1 MIREKII
8 KPIVGWLIK
17 KLARVYDWTT
27 YNTLIAFS
35 FANGKDE
42 YSDFTLTKNE
52 YPRQ

>member
-1 MIREKII
+1 MREKII
-8 KPIVGWLIK
+8 RPIAGWLIK
-17 KLARVYDWTT
+17 KLARVYDWAN

>member
-8 KPIVGWLIK
+8 RPIVCWLIK
-17 KLARVYDWTT
+17 KLARVYDWST
-27 YNTLIAFS
+27 YNIMIAFS

-42 YSDFTLTKNE
+42 YSDFTLKKNE